1 MEVWKRIDG
10 YERYEVSNYGRV
22 RSLDKRDVWGRLR
35 KGKVLKP
42 FHDTG
47 GYMQVCLRN
56 GDKQCNKNVHR
67 LVAMAFIDNPER
79 LPEINHKDENI
90 ENNHVD
96 NLEWCTRLY
105 NARYGTFQKR
115 AHITLGKPL
124 MQIKDGEIIAVFSS
138 TLEADRKTGVNHG
151 SISRCCNG
159 GQKTSG
165 GYTWAWLNEVGAE
178 KLRDELRGKVVKL

>member
-1 MEVWKRIDG
+1 MEKWKRIDG

-22 RSLDKRDVWGRLR
+22 RSLDKRDAWGRLR
-35 KGKVLKP
+35 KGRVLKP
-42 FHDTG
+42 FRDTG

-56 GDKQCNKNVHR
+56 DAGQCNKNVHR
-67 LVAMAFIDNPER
+67 LVAKAFIANPDG

-90 ENNHVD
+90 ENNRID

-115 AHITLGKPL
+115 AHIKLGKPL
-124 MQIKDGEIIAVFSS
+124 MQIKGGNVIAVFSS
-138 TLEADRKTGVNHG
+138 TLEACRKTGVNHG

-159 GQKTSG
+159 RQKTSG
-165 GYTWAWLNEVGAE
+165 GYSWAWLNETDAE
-178 KLRDELRGKVVKL
+178 KLRDELRRKVVAS